1 MPASISN
8 SEIRGKTYST
18 MQPFT
23 EKSVLGQDDF
33 LKILITQLRN
43 QDPMEPMQDRD
54 FIAQMATFSSLEQ
67 MSSMNKT
74 MQEMRG
80 IMLGQ
85 ATTYVGKTIDY
96 ETSVYNS
103 ETEEF
108 IGKEQHYG
116 VVVGVENEKGKTY
129 LITSLGHRVTFDAIL
144 SVTAEERN
152 PITENAHLIGKKV
165 SYALHNSDGSIE
177 EKSGLVTA
185 VSYLEGKV
193 QLILENNE
201 KISLTE
207 VLKVEN
213 A

>member
-1 MPASISN
+1 MTSSISN
-8 SEIRGKTYST
+8 SEVRGKTYST

-23 EKSVLGQDDF
+23 EKSILGQDDF

-67 MSSMNKT
+67 MTSMNKT

-85 ATTYVGKTIDY
+85 ATSYVGKSIQY
-96 ETSVYNS
+96 ETSHYDP
-103 ETEEF
+103 ETKMF
-108 IGKEQHYG
+108 IGKEQHSG
-116 VVVGVENEKGKTY
+116 VVVAVENENGKTF
-129 LITSLGHRVTFDAIL
+129 LVTSIGHRVTFDAIQ
-144 SVTAEERN
+144 SVAAEERN
-152 PITENAHLIGKKV
+152 PITENAHLIGKIV
-165 SYALHNSDGSIE
+165 SYALHNADGSMQHI
-177 EKSGLVTA
+177 SSLVTA
-185 VSYLEGKV
+185 VSFLDGKV